1 MDEREKEI
9 LEVLSRRKEM
19 FIQFSLVV
27 LVFGLFL
34 FSSLQL
40 EINYSRMVRGLE
52 NLRGFMVGMFPPNLS
67 IIPDVW
73 PQAIESIQIAIMGTV
88 LGIFLSIFLSIFAAK
103 NLTPFPLLGILL
115 KGFFALTRAI
125 PALIW
130 AILFIIAVGLGSL
143 PGILALGVNSI
154 GMLGKV
160 FSELFEDV
168 QPGITEAILSTGAS
182 RIQVFSQGIV
192 PEVLPAI
199 ISWSLFRL
207 DINIRY
213 SSILGVVGAGGIGWE
228 LVRAS
233 RMLDYQATLTVTLFI
248 FVMVLLVEQLTAV
261 MRRAIR

>member
-1 MDEREKEI
+1 MQDREKEI
-9 LEVLSRRKEM
+9 LASLSRRREM
-19 FIQFSLVV
+19 LQSLSLFALVAGFFI
-27 LVFGLFL
+27 

-40 EINYSRMVRGLE
+40 QINYPRIVRGIE
-52 NLRGFMVGMFPPNLS
+52 NLRSFIKGMFPPDLS

-73 PQAIESIQIAIMGTV
+73 PQALESVQIAIMGTV
-88 LGIFLSIFLSIFAAK
+88 LGILLSILLSIFAAK
-103 NLTPFPLLGILL
+103 NLTPFPLLGVFL

-143 PGILALGVNSI
+143 PGILALGVNSV

-182 RIQVFSQGIV
+182 RIQVFSQGVV

-248 FVMVLLVEQLTAV
+248 FLMVLIVEQLTSII
-261 MRRAIR
+261 RRAIR